1 NTSVVSNH
9 GVIET
14 DKSGSVF
21 LLSPIVEN
29 SGTIST
35 FFGQAGLIAGKHV
48 EFESGTGQQDI
59 SVKECGD
66 NDYAVNTEQGRIY
79 GDYGVAG
86 MYGRVVQQD
95 GLITSVSAVKQSG
108 RIELRARDKIVTGNK
123 SMSLCPVTTSN
134 EKEHSSFPFEGGEIT
149 LSGLSDIGDG
159 KLERIEHQGVICAP
173 SGKVRLEGSQRVYLE
188 SGSEIDVSGLW
199 IERALEYDVIK
210 AQLNTAQLADEYG
223 QKYGLLHGEW
233 IEFHQRYGSSIGDLS
248 GHLANEKFTAGERS
262 TEGGEIYINVSDG
275 DIICR
280 QGSSIDFSGGGIHHQ
295 SGLTDTTQLISGNRL
310 YDISEAPA
318 WIKYDK
324 FAGYFENIHERYGLV
339 DEYKGVFYGSGAPI
353 KNYISE
359 YTEGSNAG
367 SLELIA
373 RNVVLDGQINAS
385 VERGIFQTLFQEP
398 EDENGNQ
405 SAAGY
410 VEPKGGTLS
419 IGTAPT
425 CENGY
430 VANDSRIEEI
440 VVREEVDSLPET
452 FGPEDEIPDS
462 YFKEAENE
470 SCLKKLEYQSGQP
483 VYKTMLSA
491 KKLSDAG
498 LSALNL
504 NALTR
509 VTIDNDALLS
519 LRPSGLLLE
528 NESNLTVTARNIH
541 HRGTVDIPGGKAVFF
556 SASNI
561 TSGIGNYGA
570 ANPDDYVSLKDRIYI
585 ADGSKILVNGKQID
599 NSYVNQGRGILS
611 KSSHLDGGRVQIEN
625 YSIRIRPDGKPTS
638 EVVVEKGS
646 LIDVSGG
653 YEIDE
658 QGNVSGGDAG
668 VLDIQGATLVLGGE
682 LKGHSLV
689 GQQGGSVN
697 IHSGLVNVKNSLAGF
712 EDSMDSV
719 DFEDEIPDDLHNT
732 CYLEKDYFGE
742 TGFTNIGLTSVREL
756 IVDNGVHFSP
766 SMMKMPDPF
775 PNSAQQEMSF
785 KNFTGFGTHIKN
797 GLVQV
802 SPDYITSSSVLLA
815 AGKNMKFTGTKD
827 AIPTVFFASQE
838 TFFLPESALISVP
851 SEGSIS
857 IDAPGIELSGQLQA
871 LSGDVQLSASI
882 NDIMLNP
889 GSKILAGG
897 YNRPQTSV
905 PANNLRTN
913 FTPVDGGSVYLKS
926 KLGSIDVEQGA
937 LIDVSGSTPVV
948 NQYKGADRTIYTGTV
963 AGDSGSV
970 SFSYHDDLE
979 LSGNLNAG
987 HHMEGLMGGSLT
999 IGRTDTEEALS
1010 IAPGE
1015 IDSFI
1020 DSGFD
1025 AFTFSSYSDLV
1036 FQPREEDLLI
1046 QAGRRLTLDAPEII
1060 AGNNWN
1066 IHLKAPWIQLSNTYD
1081 KYDLQSLG
1089 SGFDPGVLIP
1099 DAVESGESILTL
1111 QGDFIDVAGSLGLS
1125 GFKNVSLEAGKDIRF
1140 DEEDYNKF
1148 WEGKLLAPG
1157 DF

>member
-1 NTSVVSNH
+1 
-9 GVIET
+9 
-14 DKSGSVF
+14 
-21 LLSPIVEN
+21 
-29 SGTIST
+29 
-35 FFGQAGLIAGKHV
+35 
-48 EFESGTGQQDI
+48 
-59 SVKECGD
+59 
-66 NDYAVNTEQGRIY
+66 
-79 GDYGVAG
+79 
-86 MYGRVVQQD
+86 M
-95 GLITSVSAVKQSG
+95 
-108 RIELRARDKIVTGNK
+108 
-123 SMSLCPVTTSN
+123 
-134 EKEHSSFPFEGGEIT
+134 
-149 LSGLSDIGDG
+149 
-159 KLERIEHQGVICAP
+159 
-173 SGKVRLEGSQRVYLE
+173 
-188 SGSEIDVSGLW
+188 
-199 IERALEYDVIK
+199 
-210 AQLNTAQLADEYG
+210 
-223 QKYGLLHGEW
+223 
-233 IEFHQRYGSSIGDLS
+233 
-248 GHLANEKFTAGERS
+248 
-262 TEGGEIYINVSDG
+262 
-275 DIICR
+275 
-280 QGSSIDFSGGGIHHQ
+280 
-295 SGLTDTTQLISGNRL
+295 
-310 YDISEAPA
+310 
-318 WIKYDK
+318 
-324 FAGYFENIHERYGLV
+324 
-339 DEYKGVFYGSGAPI
+339 
-353 KNYISE
+353 
-359 YTEGSNAG
+359 
-367 SLELIA
+367 
-373 RNVVLDGQINAS
+373 
-385 VERGIFQTLFQEP
+385 
-398 EDENGNQ
+398 
-405 SAAGY
+405 
-410 VEPKGGTLS
+410 
-419 IGTAPT
+419 
-425 CENGY
+425 
-430 VANDSRIEEI
+430 
-440 VVREEVDSLPET
+440 
-452 FGPEDEIPDS
+452 
-462 YFKEAENE
+462 
-470 SCLKKLEYQSGQP
+470 
-483 VYKTMLSA
+483 
-491 KKLSDAG
+491 
-498 LSALNL
+498 
-504 NALTR
+504 
-509 VTIDNDALLS
+509 
-519 LRPSGLLLE
+519 
-528 NESNLTVTARNIH
+528 
-541 HRGTVDIPGGKAVFF
+541 
-556 SASNI
+556 
-561 TSGIGNYGA
+561 
-570 ANPDDYVSLKDRIYI
+570 
-585 ADGSKILVNGKQID
+585 
-599 NSYVNQGRGILS
+599 
-611 KSSHLDGGRVQIEN
+611 
-625 YSIRIRPDGKPTS
+625 
-638 EVVVEKGS
+638 
-646 LIDVSGG
+646 
-653 YEIDE
+653 
-658 QGNVSGGDAG
+658 
-668 VLDIQGATLVLGGE
+668 
-682 LKGHSLV
+682 
-689 GQQGGSVN
+689 
-697 IHSGLVNVKNSLAGF
+697 KNSLAGF

-732 CYLEKDYFGE
+732 CYLEKDYFDE

-1036 FQPREEDLLI
+1036 FQPGEEDLLI

-1157 DF
+1157 DLSFTASRIYPTTDSRFTIQSNGKVTTSSNGEASADTIYSAGGSLKIEAQDIEHNGFLAAPLGEIVLETKDNGRIFLGEGSVISTRGALPVKYGTQGKLFWTKTDKDNPKGDPIVVETGLEGAVTIKASANNGEIIMKKGAEINVSGGGAISSYLFQPGVEGTKNPLDKDGTYVIVPGIQSPGPAVYLDGEGGLSGRYSLLPGEFAFLPGA